1 MVIFTKKEITFNPCL
16 LPLCVQNAVILFHKN
31 SLETIKKNL
40 SILFD
45 EFIAGDK
52 KRITTE
58 KNRCLKCPHQSL
70 SRSQL
75 KIINAINL
83 GLNNNETAKNLGIDH
98 RTVYSH
104 KLRIMKKF
112 QLENNQELIRFSSIV
127 MRRTSL
133 YFN

>member
-1 MVIFTKKEITFNPCL
+1 MKTQPATGETYPKSDLFNK
-16 LPLCVQNAVILFHKN
+16 A
-31 SLETIKKNL
+31 
-40 SILFD
+40 
-45 EFIAGDK
+45 
-52 KRITTE
+52 
-58 KNRCLKCPHQSL
+58 
-70 SRSQL
+70 RSQL